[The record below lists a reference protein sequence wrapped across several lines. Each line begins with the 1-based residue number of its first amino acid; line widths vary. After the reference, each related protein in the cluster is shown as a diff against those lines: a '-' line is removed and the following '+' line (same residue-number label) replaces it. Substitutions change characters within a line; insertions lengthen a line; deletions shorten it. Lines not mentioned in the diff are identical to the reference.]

1 MSKVAARL
9 LETAAVEPDPAK
21 RRDLFIQFQKVIY
34 DGLPALNLNVFETV
48 TVFNRRVHDHTPTA
62 DGVSANFAK
71 VWLDPDA

>member
-34 DGLPALNLNVFETV
+34 DGLPALNLNVL
-48 TVFNRRVHDHTPTA
+48 R
-62 DGVSANFAK
+62 
-71 VWLDPDA
+71 L